1 MRCEPGPGHGFDTWP
16 RSDPIRIPRVVHVS
30 RWRYERH
37 ATSTY
42 ASRPGATVLGR
53 ESGRGMGHGS
63 RLHGS
68 GGVGGGLLDTRAV
81 AGQHLGMEA
90 FMGLF
95 VTD

>member
-16 RSDPIRIPRVVHVS
+16 RSDPIRIPGVVRVS

-42 ASRPGATVLGR
+42 TSWPSATLLGC
-53 ESGRGMGHGS
+53 ESGRGVGHGL

-68 GGVGGGLLDTRAV
+68 SGV
-81 AGQHLGMEA
+81 AGGPSGYPGSSGTTPGHGDLYGP
-90 FMGLF
+90 FL
-95 VTD
+95 